1 MQSERFVS
9 TGCAFFNFMS
19 FNGNH
24 ESAESTV
31 NTISNSMS
39 QCCGEKLNFNA
50 CRRSSEC
57 AKSAKV
63 QSDRAGSSET
73 RSRGYRQASKGA
85 AGSDPRK
92 PYSERQLQGFLTF
105 RSQISKRFLCAR
117 KACKS
122 AIRRCRGYEIRN
134 RPAAGYA
141 KHLESAAGLRAPSEA
156 YQMRSAIDAIY
167 RIDAL

>member
-9 TGCAFFNFMS
+9 TGCAFLNFMS
-19 FNGNH
+19 FNENH
-24 ESAESTV
+24 ESAESTI

-39 QCCGEKLNFNA
+39 QCCGGKLNFNA

-57 AKSAKV
+57 AKSGKV

-73 RSRGYRQASKGA
+73 RTREYRQASKGA
-85 AGSDPRK
+85 ADGDPRQR
-92 PYSERQLQGFLTF
+92 YSERELPGFITF
-105 RSQISKRFLCAR
+105 RYRISKRFLCAR
-117 KACKS
+117 KACNS

-141 KHLESAAGLRAPSEA
+141 KHLESAA
-156 YQMRSAIDAIY
+156 DASCIVACVF
-167 RIDAL
+167 RQPCS

>member
-1 MQSERFVS
+1 MHRFLSQAHFLKSERFVS
-9 TGCAFFNFMS
+9 TGCAFLNFMS
-19 FNGNH
+19 FNENH
-24 ESAESTV
+24 ISAESTV

-39 QCCGEKLNFNA
+39 QCCWEKLNFNV

-85 AGSDPRK
+85 AGSDPRQSD
-92 PYSERQLQGFLTF
+92 SERQLQGFLTC
-105 RSQISKRFLCAR
+105 RIHISKRFLCVR
-117 KACKS
+117 KPCKS

-141 KHLESAAGLRAPSEA
+141 KHLESAADACCIVACVS
-156 YQMRSAIDAIY
+156 RSP
-167 RIDAL
+167 